1 MHRRLPAHFTMRF
14 LFGAVLLCLL
24 ADAAGAAETIVLGTD
39 WRAEAEHGGYYQA
52 LATGLYAKEGLTVTI
67 RQGGPQVN
75 HSQLLA
81 AGRIDFGIAP
91 NSFIPLNF
99 ANQHIP

>member
-1 MHRRLPAHFTMRF
+1 MTRAFSLVGLV
-14 LFGAVLLCLL
+14 LFFAGLSVSSFA
-24 ADAAGAAETIVLGTD
+24 ADKIVLGTD

-52 LATGLYAKEGLTVTI
+52 LATGLYAKAGLDVTI

-75 HSQLLA
+75 HAQLLA
-81 AGRIDFGIAP
+81 AGRLDFAVAP

-99 ANQHIP
+99 VNENVPVIAV